1 MLEAVV
7 GYKRLPQLML
17 LIGLAVASVTIS
29 STAQAQHCVRTV
41 RSLSD
46 FTIRGNAW
54 TWWNRAAD
62 HGYARGHRPEPGS
75 VLVFGR
81 QGRLPQGHVSLVT
94 AIIDERTILVHHTW
108 SQGAEIEAS
117 VEVVDVS
124 DANDW
129 SSVRVWHSQTDT
141 LGTSS
146 LRISGFIY
154 PRNAH
159 PQMVLVEAAA
169 SAMGLY

>member
-1 MLEAVV
+1 MRWGA
-7 GYKRLPQLML
+7 RRSTWLPKFML
-17 LIGLAVASVTIS
+17 LIGLAVAGLTIT

-41 RSLSD
+41 RALSD

-54 TWWNRAAD
+54 TWWNQAAD
-62 HGYARGHRPEPGS
+62 YGYTRGSVPEPGS

-81 QGRLPQGHVSLVT
+81 QGSLPVGHVSLVT
-94 AIIDERTILVHHTW
+94 AIIDERTIWVHHTW
-108 SQGAEIEAS
+108 SQGPRIEAS
-117 VEVVDVS
+117 AQVVDVS

-129 SSVRVWHSQTDT
+129 SAVRVWHGETDT
-141 LGTSS
+141 LGNSV

-154 PRNAH
+154 PRDEH

-169 SAMGLY
+169 SAMALY